1 MNQSV
6 FSDRQGLRLIFSK
19 TKGETGFTPGDSL
32 TGAGQ
37 PDPGEKTP
45 GFFS

>member
-6 FSDRQGLRLIFSK
+6 ISDSQGPRLIFSK
-19 TKGETGFTPGDSL
+19 IKGEAGFTPGDSL
-32 TGAGQ
+32 TGARQ
-37 PDPGEKTP
+37 PGPGEKTP